1 METNLSFSFVIP
13 VYNVEKYLQECVES
27 IIKQTYQWFE
37 IILVD
42 DGSTDS
48 SSKICDELKQKDS
61 RISVIHQQN
70 QGLSGA
76 RNTGIINAKNDFI
89 IFLDSDDYWLY
100 NGALKTIA
108 DCIEKNNADLI
119 IWNSIKFL
127 DGNTIAIEN
136 ARFINYSERKYEPKN
151 EIINEYVYRACAWD
165 KAIKTEIIKK
175 NNLNFKIGDISED
188 VEWCADLLSLVDSF
202 TYLGMPIN
210 AYRQRLGSITKFNPD
225 KSVPF
230 VLKHL
235 EYLKSKCSNQTIL
248 GKNIL
253 AYTAEQYVNLL
264 CIIGNS
270 TTYSVNKQQLKKFSY
285 VLKYGY
291 SSRCKVVRFFIRG
304 LSFDCTVYLLKI
316 IRNLKG
322 RKF

>member
-1 METNLSFSFVIP
+1 MENRISFSFVIP

-27 IIKQTYQWFE
+27 IIIQDYQNFE

-42 DGSTDS
+42 DGSTDN

-100 NGALKTIA
+100 NGALKAIA

-127 DGNTIAIEN
+127 DGNTIEIEN
-136 ARFINYSERKYEPKN
+136 ARFINYSVRKYEPKN
-151 EIINEYVYRACAWD
+151 EIIGEYVYRACAWD

-175 NNLNFKIGDISED
+175 NNLNFKMGDISED
-188 VEWCADLLSLVDSF
+188 VEWCADLLSVVDSF
-202 TYLGMPIN
+202 NYLDMPIN

-235 EYLKSKCSNQTIL
+235 EYLKSNSSTQTIL
-248 GKNIL
+248 GKNLL

-264 CIIGNS
+264 CIIGNIF
-270 TTYSVNKQQLKKFSY
+270 KK
-285 VLKYGY
+285 
-291 SSRCKVVRFFIRG
+291 
-304 LSFDCTVYLLKI
+304 D
-316 IRNLKG
+316 
-322 RKF
+322 